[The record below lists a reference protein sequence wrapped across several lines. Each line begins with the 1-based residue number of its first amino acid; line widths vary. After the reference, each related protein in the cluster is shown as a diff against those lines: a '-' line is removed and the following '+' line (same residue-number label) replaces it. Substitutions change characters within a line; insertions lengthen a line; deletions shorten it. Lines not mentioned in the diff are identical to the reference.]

1 MSTKSGNDV
10 VLVINTAQRETYEMF
25 DKHRDNLLTG
35 DIRLYD
41 TAHIYPDKTN
51 IKPLKAG
58 VFSYLKILW
67 RERPNNI
74 VIIYDRKRSQ
84 YFYFNIALFILI
96 AHILGKRVNYYTH
109 KGRYGDIT
117 KLFSL
122 DWRPFTPFFLLR
134 SIPSI
139 FKSYVHCFFSSKSQE
154 RIMGFNKFFA
164 PINFWY
170 ETVGKKQLQYG
181 CWGYSYIG
189 NFGESRRE
197 RFYNHY
203 LSYGYLLNKMG
214 FRRYHALAAALY
226 LISFLIVFVI
236 SGNWI
241 WGAILLPLILLSPY
255 YMFSFLSYTKPENIA
270 WFLALPAF
278 YCAAE
283 SFITAL
289 AVLLL
294 LSTYLSFTVF
304 FFISASVIALLCN
317 QLNPVIL
324 LAFVPVGIKLLVDVY
339 PVIKHGFIPQLLH
352 IISGK
357 GGDERSRSHRRY
369 GIQHTPPRYI
379 ALFFIA
385 CILTVAQLLLHIDSW
400 PVSAMFPILLFVNF
414 QFVRMADEQSFYRL
428 FLSILL
434 FSLLS
439 MTNIF
444 ILIIGGFI
452 LLVNPR
458 WVDDLNLITEHDTPK
473 TYPPLEKII
482 WTKEQNS
489 SLEEFISCVKPG
501 SRVLFEYMGHVALSP
516 FRNILSVLEAKLF
529 DKNIELLPHELTF
542 YANPHFSYDWSCHL
556 SPKGNLASVYP
567 LLKACSI
574 SYVIVFSEPLLN
586 NLLEKRYQLVSKF
599 NLSNLRGFIKNAS
612 IPTRSIYLLYCG
624 NDFNFCSDQSLTLER
639 NPNQMILKGV
649 KEGSEYI
656 IHYTYHKDWRAYQ
669 SSRRVP
675 IRPIELYGVN
685 FIQVKARNS
694 CDILL
699 KFGNLNRVVR

>member
-10 VLVINTAQRETYEMF
+10 VLVINTAQRQTYEMF
-25 DKHRDNLLTG
+25 NKNRDNLLSG
-35 DIRLYD
+35 DICLYD
-41 TAHIYPDKTN
+41 TAHIYSDKTN
-51 IKPLKAG
+51 IKSLKPG
-58 VFSYLKILW
+58 VFSYLRILR

-74 VIIYDRKRSQ
+74 VIIYDGNRSQ
-84 YFYFNIALFILI
+84 FFYFNMALFILI
-96 AHILGKRVNYYTH
+96 AHILGKRVNYYSH
-109 KGRYGDIT
+109 KGTYADIT
-117 KLFSL
+117 KLFPL
-122 DWRPFTPFFLLR
+122 DRPFTPLFLLR

-139 FKSYVHCFFSSKSQE
+139 FKAYVHCFFSSKSQG

-164 PINFWY
+164 PMNFWY

-189 NFGESRRE
+189 NFGDSQRE

-214 FRRYHALAAALY
+214 FRCYHALAAALY
-226 LISFLIVFVI
+226 LISFLIVFVA

-241 WGAILLPLILLSPY
+241 WGVILLPLILLSPY
-255 YMFSFLSYTKPENIA
+255 YTFSFLSYTKPENIA
-270 WFLALPAF
+270 WFLALPVF

-283 SFITAL
+283 SFIIPL

-294 LSTYLSFTVF
+294 FSTYLSFTVF
-304 FFISASVIALLCN
+304 FFISTGVIALLCS

-324 LAFVPVGIKLLVDVY
+324 LAFVPVGIRLLVDFYAVL
-339 PVIKHGFIPQLLH
+339 KHGFVPQLLH

-369 GIQHTPPRYI
+369 GIQHTPRRYV

-385 CILTVAQLLLHIDSW
+385 CILTVTQLLLHINSW
-400 PVSAMFPILLFVNF
+400 PVSATFSILLFGNF
-414 QFVRMADEQSFYRL
+414 QFVRIADAQSFYRF

-439 MTNIF
+439 TTNIF
-444 ILIIGGFI
+444 VLIAGSFV

-458 WVDDLNLITEHDTPK
+458 WVDDLNLIMEHDTPK
-473 TYPPLEKII
+473 TYPPLERII
-482 WTKEQNS
+482 WTKEQDI
-489 SLEEFISCVKPG
+489 SLEGFISGIKPG
-501 SRVLFEYMGHVALSP
+501 CRVLFEYTGHIALSP

-529 DKNIELLPHELTF
+529 DKNVELLPHEMTF
-542 YANPHFSYDWSCHL
+542 YTNPRFSYDWSCHL
-556 SPKGNLASVYP
+556 SPKGDLDSIYP
-567 LLKACSI
+567 LMKSCSI
-574 SYVIVFSEPLLN
+574 SYLIVFSEDLLN
-586 NLLEKRYQLVSKF
+586 SLLEKGYQLVSEF
-599 NLSNLRGFIKNAS
+599 NLNNLRGFINDAS
-612 IPTRSIYLLYCG
+612 IPTTSIYLLYCS
-624 NDFNFCSDQSLTLER
+624 NDLNFCSDQSVTLECY
-639 NPNQMILKGV
+639 PNQMILKRV

-669 SSRRVP
+669 DSRRVP
-675 IRPIELYGVN
+675 IRPIEVYGLN
-685 FIQVKARNS
+685 FIQLKARNS

-699 KFGNLNRVVR
+699 KFGNLNHIVR